1 MATRNYRLSGR
12 VIERASGRG
21 VPDLTVEAWDR
32 DTRYHDMLGST
43 LTGADGSFSIAFD
56 DDYFG
61 DYAPDRSPDVFFKV
75 LCDAKPVMTTFER
88 PMTNLPPGETQVT
101 LEIGAAA
108 MPAPGKD
115 RVGTR
120 QMLKA
125 SRFFL
130 QSDFKGVIKEQR
142 DKVSMLGRFVA
153 AAGGKALAD
162 FDLEPVRPS
171 GPQTKQVIGQDTA
184 SAKANLAAQQ
194 VRVTEVKT
202 FDPKTDADSVRALA
216 DFPLRLKAGD
226 QVRLYEEQGTV
237 RYYAIVKPV
246 TAADVDAG
254 TVARIDK
261 DVQALKA
268 STLDAAAV
276 RADLETVK
284 AASAQSSAQLEGS
297 AAAMKAQVEEIA
309 RLKTELAAVQQ
320 SAADK
325 DAQIQTLRT
334 DLASMQAEQK
344 DFSTRFSADK
354 LAALERQVSI
364 LNERIEITR
373 PAPTP
378 TPAPLPRSRAPASPA
393 AKRKRGKD
401 R

>member
-1 MATRNYRLSGR
+1 MARNYRIAGR
-12 VIERASGRG
+12 VIERASRRG
-21 VPDLTVEAWDR
+21 IPHLTVEAWDR
-32 DTRYHDMLGST
+32 DTRYHDMLGATST
-43 LTGADGSFSIAFD
+43 DAEGGFTIAFD
-56 DDYFG
+56 DEYFG
-61 DYAPDRSPDVFFKV
+61 DFAPDRSPDVFFKILRDGKLV
-75 LCDAKPVMTTFER
+75 HSTFDT
-88 PMTNLPPGETQVT
+88 PMTNLREGTTEVT
-101 LEIGAAA
+101 LEIGAAG
-108 MPAPGKD
+108 MPEPGRD
-115 RVGTR
+115 RVGTQ

-125 SRFFL
+125 ARFFR
-130 QSDFKGVIKEQR
+130 QSDFKGALTEQR
-142 DKVSMLGRFVA
+142 DKASMLGSFVA
-153 AAGGKALAD
+153 AAGGKALAGFD
-162 FDLEPVRPS
+162 FEPVRPS
-171 GPQTKQVIGQDTA
+171 GVQTKQVIGQDTA

-194 VRVTEVKT
+194 VKVTEVKT

-216 DFPLRLKAGD
+216 DFPLRLKADD
-226 QVRLYEEQGTV
+226 QVRLYEENGTV

-246 TAADVDAG
+246 TAANLDAG

-268 STLDAAAV
+268 STVD
-276 RADLETVK
+276 
-284 AASAQSSAQLEGS
+284 
-297 AAAMKAQVEEIA
+297 AAAMKAQVEEIT

-325 DAQIQTLRT
+325 DAQIQKLRT
-334 DLASMQAEQK
+334 DMASMQAEQK

-354 LAALERQVSI
+354 LAALERQVVI

-378 TPAPLPRSRAPASPA
+378 TPAPLPPSRAPATPA